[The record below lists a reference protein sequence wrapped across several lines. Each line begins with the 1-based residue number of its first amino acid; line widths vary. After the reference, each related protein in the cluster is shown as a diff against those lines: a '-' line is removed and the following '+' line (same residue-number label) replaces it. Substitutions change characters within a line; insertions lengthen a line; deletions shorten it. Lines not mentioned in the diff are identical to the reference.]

1 MSQSS
6 LGASAAALALIVTSG
21 FLFLH
26 TSYVHRFRIAHEN
39 TQTKASLYSVFGLA
53 MLLLSSLL
61 IVSVEQIFPSLKK
74 FMDGYA
80 EWARLL
86 LFDLPGQFPIAIVVA
101 IVLGTIWNIVLLA
114 SRSSQS
120 YLSSREHPLF
130 STGLLQRI
138 RLAALAH
145 VAERSNDTFLSTLW
159 RANSL
164 GKLIQVTLKSR
175 KVYIGSVVN
184 FIDPSVEMKW
194 LRLVPLSS
202 GYRDKDSLAYIEQI
216 SYLELFEAMS
226 LDRLNGRACISL
238 TGTDEVVEFDDADL
252 GILICLAEVS
262 SLTLYEPGLEAY
274 FRPAA
279 D

>member
-86 LFDLPGQFPIAIVVA
+86 LFDLPAQFPIAIVVA

-238 TGTDEVVEFDDADL
+238 IGTDEVVEFDDADL

>member
-238 TGTDEVVEFDDADL
+238 IGTDEVVEFDDADL